1 LTSPSFF
8 SSLVPPSPIDD
19 VTACFRGLE
28 NTLPDDRSAREFIA
42 DLLDETRWGWGQ
54 ALQAACAIQRHVPG
68 VILPDRFPTFRTR
81 SDGWAEVHRQLQEL
95 VAHPED
101 TAAFRHQYERLVR
114 GDVPLDPE
122 HLDQTLRLQ
131 YDLQVR
137 LLESL
142 NLLEEEDDD
151 RFLTAIDG
159 KRYPLPAFED
169 VQARMQTPE
178 LQTKLR
184 QGFDTLLLVPFGL
197 PLERFTEALREGLK
211 RNAGTLRGVG
221 AFNQNDPLWM
231 WDQYQREP
239 LAYDPRSFTDD
250 HGGKT
255 KEQLLAE
262 GHRGWDVL
270 LVEGGLQ
277 NLPRV
282 SQGQTIGGR
291 PQIEC
296 NRTPTQ
302 YLTDLRLRGESGL
315 TPEAY
320 VLQFLDTLERR
331 GQVLDIQTFSSLTGS
346 FLPASRDVPG
356 AFWDPQGGQAI
367 LDWDDLGDRGPGIGV
382 RAAVRVR

>member
-1 LTSPSFF
+1 MHLHSDLP
-8 SSLVPPSPIDD
+8 
-19 VTACFRGLE
+19 AFRPGLDE
-28 NTLPDDRSAREFIA
+28 HPDDDDFRRLTFA
-42 DLLDETRWGWGQ
+42 DFLDIECEGDPRGPVVR
-54 ALQAACAIQRHVPG
+54 AACTIRERLGSIAF
-68 VILPDRFPTFRTR
+68 PDRFDAFWTQ
-81 SDGWAEVHRQLQEL
+81 SKGWEQVGKQLEQM
-95 VAHPED
+95 AAQPED

-346 FLPASRDVPG
+346 FLPASRSVPCACWG
-356 AFWDPQGGQAI
+356 PQGGQAN
-367 LDWDDLGDRGPGIGV
+367 LYWVGPGGRHPDGGV